1 MEEINY
7 LSNHFLCCFLK
18 KRRFF
23 FDLLGR
29 IRSWVFHAFRFHEHD
44 CSWKKEVS
52 FLTCGAGIG
61 LGFFLPLPFIN
72 FDLVDVGQ
80 FPHLEGREPP
90 VNMLLGGHIKNEG
103 QLRELIRN
111 VQRLINLFFLS

>member
-1 MEEINY
+1 MEEVN
-7 LSNHFLCCFLK
+7 SSSDHFSVLFCEK
-18 KRRFF
+18 SRFR

-29 IRSWVFHAFRFHEHD
+29 IRSWVFYSLRFYEHD
-44 CSWKKEVS
+44 RSLEKEDS
-52 FLTCGAGIG
+52 FLTCGAGFG
-61 LGFFLPLPFIN
+61 LGFFLPFPYII
-72 FDLVDVGQ
+72 FDLVDMGR

-111 VQRLINLFFLS
+111 VKKIN